1 MRLLQVTLVARSLE
15 PVAVAL
21 CDRLGLEVAYRDPS
35 VAMFGLEN
43 VVIPVGDTTF
53 IEVVAP
59 VKEGTTAG
67 RYLDRRR
74 GDGGYMLILQVDDL
88 APHRARLSGA
98 RVRIAWEGNVDPSD
112 HDGVGWTG
120 IHLHPADTG
129 GTLLSLDQP
138 QPPDSWFA
146 AGPSWREHVRT
157 KVVGE
162 VVAAELQ
169 GDAPD
174 ALAKRWSEV
183 LGRPVEGG
191 ELALDRGRLR
201 FVQASDGRPEGFSAI
216 DLAATDRSRAGETF
230 EIGGLRFRL
239 R

>member
-1 MRLLQVTLVARSLE
+1 MRLLQVTLVTRSLE

-21 CDRLGLEVAYRDPS
+21 CDRLGLEVAYRDPG

-53 IEVVAP
+53 LEVVAP
-59 VKEGTTAG
+59 VTEGTTAG
-67 RYLDRRR
+67 RYLDRR
-74 GDGGYMLILQVDDL
+74 GGEGGYMVILQVDDL
-88 APHRARLSGA
+88 APHRARLPAAGV
-98 RVRIAWEGNVDPSD
+98 RVAWEGNVDASE
-112 HDGVGWTG
+112 HGGVGWTG

-138 QPPDSWFA
+138 EPPDSWFA

-157 KVVGE
+157 GVVGE
-162 VVAAELQ
+162 VIAAELQ
-169 GDAPD
+169 SDAPD

-183 LGRPVEGG
+183 LGRGVEAG
-191 ELALDRGRLR
+191 EMALERGRLR
-201 FVQASDGRPEGFSAI
+201 FVQASDARPEGFSAV
-216 DLAATDRSRAGETF
+216 DLAATDRSRAGESF